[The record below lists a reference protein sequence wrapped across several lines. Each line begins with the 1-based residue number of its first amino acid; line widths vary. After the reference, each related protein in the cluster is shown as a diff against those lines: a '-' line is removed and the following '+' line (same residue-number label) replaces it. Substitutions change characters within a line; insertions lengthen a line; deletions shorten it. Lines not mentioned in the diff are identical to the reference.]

1 MKIIVPW
8 FDFLQEK
15 HRCLTSWAGVRCS
28 LSLLLL
34 RFNLNRFQQ
43 CSKLLNT
50 TDVLYSS
57 VSVCTNT
64 WHWWIIPALYSTLF
78 FLCDS
83 KLVYRQ
89 ILFDFSLSVVC
100 FNYILKKE
108 LKFSS
113 LIMRNSTKFT
123 FQSQVIEK
131 WFLLSASICNCT
143 SCDSTRMHKSQ
154 LNLEKLCPKRHL
166 AYQKRD
172 KWLTY

>member
-1 MKIIVPW
+1 MNIIVPW

-15 HRCLTSWAGVRCS
+15 HRCLTSWRLDAHYLFCCWDLIWTDFNNVVNSSIQQMCCIVQSLYAQICS
-28 LSLLLL
+28 TDRLFQLFTAHCFSYVTPNWFID
-34 RFNLNRFQQ
+34 RFCL
-43 CSKLLNT
+43 
-50 TDVLYSS
+50 
-57 VSVCTNT
+57 
-64 WHWWIIPALYSTLF
+64 
-78 FLCDS
+78 
-83 KLVYRQ
+83 
-89 ILFDFSLSVVC
+89 DFSLSVVC

-113 LIMRNSTKFT
+113 LIMRNSTKLT

-154 LNLEKLCPKRHL
+154 LNLEKLSPKRHL

>member
-1 MKIIVPW
+1 MSCIVQSLYAQIHGTDRLFQLFTAHCFSCVTPSW
-8 FDFLQEK
+8 FID
-15 HRCLTSWAGVRCS
+15 R
-28 LSLLLL
+28 
-34 RFNLNRFQQ
+34 
-43 CSKLLNT
+43 
-50 TDVLYSS
+50 
-57 VSVCTNT
+57 
-64 WHWWIIPALYSTLF
+64 
-78 FLCDS
+78 
-83 KLVYRQ
+83 
-89 ILFDFSLSVVC
+89 LFDFSLSVVC

-172 KWLTY
+172 K